1 MKPNK
6 PMNLTTIE
14 QKRQYLQDLRELTG
28 ADFASPGEGK
38 YAFFKNQFS
47 PKQRR
52 YLAYRL
58 QGLSN
63 PEAAKK
69 AGYKTSGGGLQVWK
83 KMKTNEQIVAAFEAI
98 GITPEEI
105 GKKVQELLNC
115 TTLVRVSEGDARE
128 VPDNTNR
135 NKALQIAV
143 DVVGGFAPKHE
154 TVTIQTFERKVEI
167 VDQIRENPELLD
179 SMKQRLIEIRKTKGS
194 GDDAE

>member
-1 MKPNK
+1 MDLAT
-6 PMNLTTIE
+6 MQQRREWLS
-14 QKRQYLQDLRELTG
+14 DLRALTG
-28 ADFASPGEGK
+28 ADQATPGEGK
-38 YAFFKNQFS
+38 YAFSKNQFS

-63 PEAAKK
+63 PDAAKR

-83 KMKTNEQIVAAFEAI
+83 KMKTNEQIIAAFEAI

-105 GKKVQELLNC
+105 GKKVHELLNC
-115 TTLVRVSEGDARE
+115 TTLIRVSEGDARE

-154 TVTIQTFERKVEI
+154 TVTIQTFERKVELLE
-167 VDQIRENPELLD
+167 QIRENPELLD
-179 SMKQRLIEIRKTKGS
+179 SMKQRLIEIKKTKGE
-194 GDDAE
+194 GDGSTD